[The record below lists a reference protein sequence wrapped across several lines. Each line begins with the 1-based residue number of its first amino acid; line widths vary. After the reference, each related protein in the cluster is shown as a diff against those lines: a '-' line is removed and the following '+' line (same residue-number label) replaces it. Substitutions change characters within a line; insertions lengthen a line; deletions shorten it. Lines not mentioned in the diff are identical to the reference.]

1 MDKHNKM
8 IRRLIVVYN
17 NLNGTN
23 PLRIKHLLSVGLS
36 ASVCYKVILL
46 LVKENIAREDEKGGY
61 RIDWEKFKFYITE
74 LLG

>member
-1 MDKHNKM
+1 MEKRNKM
-8 IRRLIVVYN
+8 IKGLVAVYN

-23 PLRIKHLLSVGLS
+23 PVRIKHLLSVGLS
-36 ASVCYKVILL
+36 VSACYKVILL